1 MPKTTTAAK
10 TTPPTLGTEVPE
22 RLEAV
27 EQDAAYAGFSDDDL
41 ELVSLDDTDDFL
53 NVLFWGREGSGKTTD
68 ALAMARIPHPGKIVV
83 VNIEGGLKKI
93 ALAKR
98 GIPTDRI
105 VLWPRPGVRATFSG
119 LEALHK
125 KMLWDL
131 QQDPTAYQGVVF
143 DSVTEGSA
151 LLREDATND
160 RYRRL
165 DNRNMD
171 YDPTFI
177 DRGDYG
183 VQTDQMQRILRRFR
197 DLPCHFVATA
207 LERYDEDQRMFG
219 PAVNPALAGSLMGYV
234 DLALYTKAS
243 QASPENDDDLI
254 AEFRAATRP
263 SNSWRAKDRF
273 DVLPHVMANP
283 TFDRVLSYVTG
294 DLVESDDALQA
305 EYAERQAARD
315 AAESAAKAEKEA
327 KKQAVRARRSATATR
342 RQKVATGADE
352 AVAT

>member
-1 MPKTTTAAK
+1 MPRATGAARTAPAK
-10 TTPPTLGTEVPE
+10 PLEPSEEVEARLPEAFEDADIDLGM
-22 RLEAV
+22 
-27 EQDAAYAGFSDDDL
+27 
-41 ELVSLDDTDDFL
+41 VSLDDTDDYL

-68 ALAMARIPHPGKIVV
+68 ALAIAQIDHPGKILV

-98 GIPTDRI
+98 GIPTERI
-105 VLWPRPGVRATFSG
+105 VLWPKPGTRATFPG
-119 LEALHK
+119 LEALHRK
-125 KMLWDL
+125 ILGDL
-131 QQDPTAYQGVVF
+131 IDDPNSWQGVVF

-151 LLREDATND
+151 LMREDATNA

-165 DNRNMD
+165 DDQNKS

-197 DLPCHFVATA
+197 DLPCHFIATA
-207 LERYDEDQRMFG
+207 LERYDEDNDVFG
-219 PAVNPALAGSLMGYV
+219 PAVNPALANSLLGYV

-243 QASPENDDDLI
+243 QASVENPDDLV

-263 SNSWRAKDRF
+263 SNTWRAKDRF

-283 TFDRVLSYVTG
+283 TFPRVLSYVTG
-294 DLVESDDALQA
+294 DLTEEDDAMQA
-305 EYAERQAARD
+305 EYLARQAERDKAVAD
-315 AAESAAKAEKEA
+315 AKAEKA
-327 KKQAVRARRSATATR
+327 AARAARRKGRTATPDAA
-342 RQKVATGADE
+342 QAK
-352 AVAT
+352 